1 MYNVYNVSRVTSLH
15 CVAGA
20 VSRCLLTA
28 GCCTLLLLHC
38 TLLHCTVLLCTLL
51 HSTLPSLTVQDVVAR
66 TDRGQHVSSEEAKD
80 PSLMKVIIKMT
91 ININRNHNR
100 I

>member
-1 MYNVYNVSRVTSLH
+1 MYNVYNVYNVSRVTSLH
-15 CVAGA
+15 RVGGA

-28 GCCTLLLLHC
+28 GRCTLLLLHC
-38 TLLHCTVLLCTLL
+38 TVLHC
-51 HSTLPSLTVQDVVAR
+51 TLPSLTVQDVVAR

-80 PSLMKVIIKMT
+80 PSRMKVIIKMT